1 MTQML
6 HEILSMFLYV
16 FSTLFPIVDPIGGAM
31 FFLSLTISATTAQRR
46 QLATRVTL
54 YSFIMLIVCM
64 WVGTFIM
71 KFFGISEPVLRVS
84 GGIVLAAAGWIA
96 LNEPASSTSDPAS
109 VTAVSPKELI
119 EKAFY
124 PLTLPLTIGPGTI
137 AVSTAISSA
146 MKMTVGNIIGANLAC
161 IATALTIWVCY
172 AFSDKITAKLGATG
186 SDAVVRIASF
196 ILLCIGVEI
205 LWLGLEELIVQAAEE
220 IQHLPAH

>member
-1 MTQML
+1 
-6 HEILSMFLYV
+6 
-16 FSTLFPIVDPIGGAM
+16 M
-31 FFLSLTISATTAQRR
+31 FFLSLTTAATPVQRR
-46 QLATRVTL
+46 RLATRVTF
-54 YSFIMLIVCM
+54 YSFITLIVCM

-84 GGIVLAAAGWIA
+84 GGIVLAIAGWIA
-96 LNEPASSTSDPAS
+96 LNGPATSTAPTDPTKVEPVNPRQ
-109 VTAVSPKELI
+109 LI

-172 AFSDKITAKLGATG
+172 AFSDKITRKLGATG

-196 ILLCIGVEI
+196 ILLCIGVQI
-205 LWLGLEELIVQAAEE
+205 LWFGIQELVLTTATQ
-220 IQHLPAH
+220 IQNLPAR